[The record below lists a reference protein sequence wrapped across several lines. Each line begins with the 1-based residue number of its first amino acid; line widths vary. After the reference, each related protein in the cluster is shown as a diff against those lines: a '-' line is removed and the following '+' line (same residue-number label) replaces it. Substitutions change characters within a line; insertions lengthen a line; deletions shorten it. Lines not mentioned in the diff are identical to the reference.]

1 VDRPADKVTRG
12 EVVALHLPQLSRLF
26 RCLTTSS
33 YLRNNMVLLIGNF
46 LTGLCTML
54 AHPVLGRLMT
64 LADYSTVGALIGVL
78 NIVLVTPQIISTVA
92 SKYAATLSAK
102 GNLAQVNDLIRRLTA
117 MLLPVGLL
125 ATVGFSAGSGFI
137 AAFLRMSSPQSVLI
151 LGLACLVLFASPVN
165 VGVLLGL
172 ERFSWLAAISVL
184 PGFLRL
190 VLSSLLVLLG
200 FGVNGAIL
208 GLVLSYVL
216 TYLVS
221 FQPLRDILAG
231 ARSSMGSLQPL
242 WSYSVT
248 AALAL
253 ASSVLL
259 SSVDTLLAKHFLVP
273 QQAGLYFGL
282 ATTGRI
288 VLFISSS
295 VGLVM
300 FPKVAAL
307 HERGKRPL
315 GVVLQAILGVLLLSA
330 IAECTFSVAPSF
342 VVGRLF
348 GPKFLAIAGQLPWY
362 GLAMLLLA
370 LAQPFA
376 GYFLATGNRMF
387 VCIVASCGV
396 LQGVLIAMRHTTVA
410 EIVQAVIIGNAM
422 LFTALLVAF
431 AVHMRGDRWPGGAEA
446 ERDDGHRES
455 CVHLRVDADA

>member
-1 VDRPADKVTRG
+1 VDSPADKVTRG
-12 EVVALHLPQLSRLF
+12 DAVALALLQPSRLF
-26 RCLTTSS
+26 HWLTANS
-33 YLRNNMVLLIGNF
+33 YLRNNTILLIGNF

-54 AHPVLGRLMT
+54 AHPILGRLMT
-64 LADYSTVGALIGVL
+64 LADYSSVAALIGVL
-78 NIVLVTPQIISTVA
+78 NIFFVAPQIISTVA
-92 SKYAATLSAK
+92 SKYAAALRAK
-102 GNLAQVNDLIRRLTA
+102 GNLAQVNDLIRGFTA
-117 MLLPVGLL
+117 RLLPVGLL
-125 ATVGFSAGSGFI
+125 ATVCFAAGSGFI
-137 AAFLRMSSPQSVLI
+137 AAFLRMNSPQGVLI

-165 VGVLLGL
+165 AGVLLGL
-172 ERFSWLAAISVL
+172 EKFSWLAAITVL

-190 VLSSLLVLLG
+190 VLSSLLVFLG

-221 FQPLRDILAG
+221 FQPLRDILSG
-231 ARSSMGSLQPL
+231 ARSSIGSLKSL
-242 WSYSVT
+242 RSYSVT

-253 ASSVLL
+253 TSSVLL

-288 VLFISSS
+288 VLFISSG

-307 HERGKRPL
+307 HELGKRPI
-315 GVVLQAILGVLLLSA
+315 GVVLQAFLGVLLLSSLVEFA
-330 IAECTFSVAPSF
+330 FWAAPSL

-348 GPKFLAIAGQLPWY
+348 GPKFLTISGQLPWY
-362 GLAMLLLA
+362 GLAMLLLV

-387 VCIVASCGV
+387 ISILASCGA
-396 LQGVLIAMRHTTVA
+396 LQGLLIAMRHNTVE
-410 EIVQAVIIGNAM
+410 EIVQAVVIANAM
-422 LFTALLVAF
+422 LFIALLVAF
-431 AVHMRGDRWPGGAEA
+431 ATHMRVGRWPSGAESQLDYEQRSPA
-446 ERDDGHRES
+446 S
-455 CVHLRVDADA
+455 T